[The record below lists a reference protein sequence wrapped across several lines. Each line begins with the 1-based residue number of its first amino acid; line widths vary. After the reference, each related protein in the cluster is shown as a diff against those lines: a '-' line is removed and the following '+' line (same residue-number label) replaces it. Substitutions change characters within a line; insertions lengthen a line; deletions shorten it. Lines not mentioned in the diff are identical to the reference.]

1 MRAHF
6 YRPATDGA
14 GNLLPNVQVTLYEAQ
29 TTTLL
34 PATVYSN
41 DVASPN
47 VLSNPWVSS
56 TGIVDF
62 YLDVPQRVRIMLIQ
76 GSLPPTYFEDV
87 DVLMAGADSP
97 HTGNGQYS
105 LVIGNAASS
114 NGDDSVALGPQAS
127 STGTQS
133 SALGH
138 SANATG
144 NQSIAI
150 GAATTALAGEV
161 SIGDSSSTGG
171 GSSVALGQQAQ
182 ATGAQSVALGYQANA
197 AFPNSTAVG
206 AGATTTTN
214 NQIMMGNGTDF
225 TEIPAGSWIV
235 MTDSASVRWKLT
247 INTDGSLNTAL
258 A

>member
-14 GNLLPNVQVTLYEAQ
+14 GNLLPNVQITLYEAQ

-41 DVASPN
+41 DVASPT
-47 VLSNPWVSS
+47 VLQNPWVSG

-62 YLDVPQRVRIMLIQ
+62 YLDVPQRVRIMLVQ
-76 GSLPPTYFEDV
+76 GTLPPTYFEDV
-87 DVLMAGADSP
+87 DVLAAGSESP
-97 HTGNGQYS
+97 HTGNGLYS
-105 LVIGNAASS
+105 LVIGNAATA
-114 NGDDSVALGPQAS
+114 NGDNSVALGAGAS
-127 STGTQS
+127 SPASQSTAVGNNAAAVGTQS
-133 SALGH
+133 VAVGPAVTAS
-138 SANATG
+138 TG
-144 NQSIAI
+144 EVAI
-150 GAATTALAGEV
+150 GSGA
-161 SIGDSSSTGG
+161 STGG
-171 GSSVALGQQAQ
+171 GASTALGQQAT
-182 ATGAQSVALGYQANA
+182 ATGGTSTALGSTANA
-197 AFPNSTAVG
+197 TYPNSTAVG

-214 NQIMMGNGTDF
+214 NQIMMGNGTAF

-235 MTDSASVRWKLT
+235 MTDSAAVRWKIT